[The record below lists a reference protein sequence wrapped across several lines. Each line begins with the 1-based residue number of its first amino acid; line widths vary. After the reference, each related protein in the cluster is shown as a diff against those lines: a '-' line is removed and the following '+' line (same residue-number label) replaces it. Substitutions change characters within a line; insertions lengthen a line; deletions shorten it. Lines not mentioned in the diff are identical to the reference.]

1 LEVQGPRIT
10 REETACARIILP
22 CAEIILVGQTIV
34 ALAGVQI
41 GVISGARLRFDL
53 AKGIVGVRIGDRTR
67 RIGEQARATKGI
79 AQVVAD
85 RRVRLR
91 ICL

>member
-1 LEVQGPRIT
+1 LISY
-10 REETACARIILP
+10 A
-22 CAEIILVGQTIV
+22 IV
-34 ALAGVQI
+34 ALARVQI
-41 GVISGARLRFDL
+41 GVISSTRLGFNL
-53 AKGIVGVRIGDRTR
+53 AKGIVGVGIGDRTR
-67 RIGEQARATKGI
+67 RIGEQACAAEGI

>member
-1 LEVQGPRIT
+1 M
-10 REETACARIILP
+10 
-22 CAEIILVGQTIV
+22 ILVGQAVV
-34 ALAGVQI
+34 ALARVQI
-41 GVISGARLRFDL
+41 GVIDCARLRFDL
-53 AKGIVGVRIGDRTR
+53 AKGIVGVGIGDRTR
-67 RIGEQARATKGI
+67 RIGEQACAAEGI